1 MTPSDASA
9 TRRLYSSRT
18 SSFVIDNA
26 DLHDSDDDMENI
38 EIVFSESSVNPSNS
52 TSDSSASLENRAT
65 ATSRASNAGQ
75 SNSKLSGV
83 ASAKRRAGK
92 YNKLSYKD
100 VEMQVDKNYFEQHHK
115 YSNSLDILASY
126 LKGQKI
132 IYMEAKSYSE
142 RRLNKLMM
150 PAILLSAA
158 ATVLATNVTVYYWGA
173 IVLSCV
179 NALIGFLLAL
189 ISFFKLDARSEAFK
203 TSSHQYDKLQ
213 STVEF
218 KSGAI
223 LLFPYYS
230 NNQVFDAIPNGGGG
244 SGLSDIASADGEKLT
259 KQRINKIGESVRA
272 KNICMME
279 KTVIRTLGFI
289 ESKIIEIK
297 ETNQFIIPREIRIKY
312 PIMYNTNIFSLIK
325 KIEDKKK
332 RVVINLKN
340 IKNEIRF
347 IMYKNEQAQVARCA
361 REANHC
367 ETKGGDSV
375 ASRTNI
381 HITRKEEWRRR
392 LLYLFY
398 LKRESINEILILK
411 SAFSVVDQ
419 MFQQEIVNA
428 EIINKHWFLHYYC
441 FDIGLNIVVPSNI
454 NPFMQGIM
462 DPFKEK
468 TDTDRAGI
476 IQYQDRR
483 PYDNNV
489 RRPDGGVSQK
499 CGGGR
504 VDSRECGRCSEPAN
518 AGWNIFRPF
527 RRLFSA
533 TVGLNPNHSARATQI
548 PQVSNSLD
556 IECGDSNLESLTD
569 EDSPQVTILKK
580 IREPGYTT
588 RPFGGPRPPTYLHHS
603 ESASDSMSNR
613 LSNSQFDDYLSG
625 AVSARTSSTTLG
637 GNRA

>member
-9 TRRLYSSRT
+9 TRRLYSTRT

-26 DLHDSDDDMENI
+26 DLHDSDDDLENI

-83 ASAKRRAGK
+83 ASAKRRSGK

-367 ETKGGDSV
+367 ATKGGDSM

-468 TDTDRAGI
+468 TDTDRAGGI
-476 IQYQDRR
+476 IQYQDR

-489 RRPDGGVSQK
+489 RRPDGGVARK
-499 CGGGR
+499 CGGRGSGHN
-504 VDSRECGRCSEPAN
+504 DSCKKCGGSSSVGDGGS
-518 AGWNIFRPF
+518 GWAIFRPL
-527 RRLFSA
+527 RRLFSGS
-533 TVGLNPNHSARATQI
+533 TPSSAAHAIQI
-548 PQVSNSLD
+548 PPVSNDLD
-556 IECGDSNLESLTD
+556 IECGDSNGGSTLS
-569 EDSPQVTILKK
+569 DSNSPPVLIDRRQ
-580 IREPGYTT
+580 PGSEYITS
-588 RPFGGPRPPTYLHHS
+588 RPFGRPRPPTYLQHS
-603 ESASDSMSNR
+603 DSASDSMSNR
-613 LSNSQFDDYLSG
+613 LSDSQFNDYLTGAASG
-625 AVSARTSSTTLG
+625 SPLPIK
-637 GNRA
+637 